1 MNALCHKLLFIN
13 FLYQFHDS
21 IAKSKDI
28 KGKRGILFLYILFS
42 SLLCFISFLLRIV
55 CIMCKSSVPWDEHY
69 LNIRVVFHKNKR
81 GKIRDYS
88 NIKGLFDTDK
98 RDKEEWRYWAWF
110 FLVLKHIYKFHTI
123 YLYVA

>member
-1 MNALCHKLLFIN
+1 MNALCHKILFIN

-28 KGKRGILFLYILFS
+28 KERRGILFCIFC

-55 CIMCKSSVPWDEHY
+55 CIMCKSPVPLDEHY

-81 GKIRDYS
+81 GKIRDY
-88 NIKGLFDTDK
+88 NGTDK
-98 RDKEEWRYWAWF
+98 RDKEE
-110 FLVLKHIYKFHTI
+110 
-123 YLYVA
+123 